1 MANVPIKKFRAAN
14 FEAAIWKNSKTI
26 DGQEVSF
33 KTLSL
38 NRSYKKKDEDVW
50 RNEVINMR
58 RGDIPKALVVLN
70 EALREMILTS
80 DKGEDS
86 DE

>member
-1 MANVPIKKFRAAN
+1 MANVPIKKFRASN

-26 DGQEVSF
+26 DGNEVSF

-38 NRSYKKKDEDVW
+38 SRSYKKKDEDLW
-50 RNEVINMR
+50 RNEVINLR
-58 RGDIPKALVVLN
+58 KSDIAKALIVLN
-70 EALREMILTS
+70 EAQKELMLTS